1 MAGIQTYSSD
11 RRSYRRYNPKSPR
24 RLQERQHENLRGNQ
38 DEARWRN
45 QSFNYRRPKLKVS
58 YDLLLKPKA
67 LFTVFLACSTRPLP
81 DTKWVDKSTTIF
93 DKRLE
98 IGLGLT
104 ASAR

>member
-1 MAGIQTYSSD
+1 MF
-11 RRSYRRYNPKSPR
+11 RSK
-24 RLQERQHENLRGNQ
+24 LDGGNQ
-38 DEARWRN
+38 
-45 QSFNYRRPKLKVS
+45 SYNYRRPKLKVS

-81 DTKWVDKSTTIF
+81 ITRQINPSTTSS

-98 IGLGLT
+98 LGLGLT